1 MIALP
6 IACGITGT
14 SLIDGGSLLPDL
26 TVAGV
31 GLSLGPELLTN
42 GGFDSD
48 TVWVKGVGWVIA
60 AGIATVTLPAAAS
73 GLTQSVSIVAGRT
86 YLTAFTLSG
95 YVGGSIRTR
104 LQNSGVVVSNQPAFL
119 ENGIYSTLLVANGA
133 GNEFAFFAPNSQAS
147 LSIDSASLRLVL

>member
-6 IACGITGT
+6 IACGITGA
-14 SLIDGGSLLPDL
+14 SLIDGSSLLPDL
-26 TVAGV
+26 SIAGV

-42 GGFDSD
+42 GDFATD

-73 GLTQSVSIVAGRT
+73 GLTQTVSVTAGRT
-86 YLTAFTLSG
+86 YLASFTLSG

-104 LQNSGVVVSNQPAFL
+104 LQNSGVMVSNQPAFVA
-119 ENGIYSTLLVANGA
+119 NGTYSTLLVATGA
-133 GNEFAFFAPNSQAS
+133 GNELAFFAPNSLAS
-147 LSIDSASLRLVL
+147 LSVDSASLRLVI